1 MAFIRKHIL
10 SATLLTVSG
19 MVVPLAAQA
28 DVSFY
33 AGAEAGYADIE
44 LEELKDSESY
54 NAFLGIRFIDVIG
67 LELGYGS
74 LGEFEAKVGGG
85 RSFVEVDSVMQ
96 ASIAFHGPLLVFDK
110 ARVHAK
116 YGYYQADVAPT
127 IPNGTAKS
135 TTAKNFTYA
144 LGMSYPVFKPL
155 SVGLTYQFYN
165 DVEGQAINTYS
176 AGLRLDF

>member
-54 NAFLGIRFIDVIG
+54 SAFLGIRFIDVIG
-67 LELGYGS
+67 VELGYGS
-74 LGEFEAKVGGG
+74 LGEFEAKAGGG
-85 RSFVEVDSVMQ
+85 RVELICRSGFCHAGFHSFSW
-96 ASIAFHGPLLVFDK
+96 
-110 ARVHAK
+110 
-116 YGYYQADVAPT
+116 
-127 IPNGTAKS
+127 
-135 TTAKNFTYA
+135 
-144 LGMSYPVFKPL
+144 
-155 SVGLTYQFYN
+155 
-165 DVEGQAINTYS
+165 S
-176 AGLRLDF
+176 AAGIR